1 MRAETGARR
10 RPVRDW
16 QTWGVTSAQRWGIL
30 ATGSIAATVAGDLG
44 LLDGA
49 VRHAV
54 ASRDATRAAAF
65 AAEHGFEHS
74 YGSYAEMLADP
85 DIDVVYVATP
95 HAQHHEVVAQALAA
109 SVPCLVEKAFSCSS
123 QAADDLIQKARV
135 AGVFMMEAMWNRF
148 QPGMAEA
155 RRLVADG
162 AIGEIRAVHAD
173 LGFVA
178 DVPRSHR
185 LLNPATGGGA
195 LLDLGVYLASFAQ
208 WFLGAPSDV
217 QVTGRIGP
225 TGVDIEAGLLLGYR
239 GDAHAVLSCSLA
251 SASPGQAAVVGTTG
265 RVIVPPRFHHPPRV
279 IVERT
284 GHDPLVI
291 DNPLIG
297 RGYTHELAHVGECL
311 AAGLTESP
319 VMPLDDTAA
328 VMSVLTRALDLLGV
342 PHVDAGFGVGE

>member
-1 MRAETGARR
+1 
-10 RPVRDW
+10 
-16 QTWGVTSAQRWGIL
+16 VTSAQRWGIL
-30 ATGSIAATVAGDLG
+30 ATGSIAATVADDLG
-44 LLDGA
+44 KVPGA

-54 ASRDATRAAAF
+54 ASRDAGRAADF
-65 AAEHGFEHS
+65 AAEHGFERS
-74 YGSYAEMLADP
+74 YGSYEQLLADP
-85 DIDVVYVATP
+85 DVDVVYVATP
-95 HAQHHEVVAQALAA
+95 HAQHHSVVAEALTAG
-109 SVPCLVEKAFSCSS
+109 VPCLVEKAFTCSAS
-123 QAADDLIQKARV
+123 AADDLIEKARS
-135 AGVFMMEAMWNRF
+135 ANVFMMEAMWNRF
-148 QPGMAEA
+148 QPGMAGA

-162 AIGEIRAVHAD
+162 AIGEVRAVHAD

-178 DVPRSHR
+178 DVPASHR

-195 LLDLGVYLASFAQ
+195 LLDLGVYLASFSQ
-208 WFLGAPSDV
+208 WFLGAPSEV
-217 QVTGRIGP
+217 QATGRIGP
-225 TGVDIEAGLLLGYR
+225 TGVDIEAGLLLSYP

-291 DNPLIG
+291 ENPLTG

-311 AAGLTESP
+311 GAGLTESA

-328 VMSVLTRALDLLGV
+328 VMRVLTQALDLLGV
-342 PHVDAGFGVGE
+342 PHVDADFGVGQR